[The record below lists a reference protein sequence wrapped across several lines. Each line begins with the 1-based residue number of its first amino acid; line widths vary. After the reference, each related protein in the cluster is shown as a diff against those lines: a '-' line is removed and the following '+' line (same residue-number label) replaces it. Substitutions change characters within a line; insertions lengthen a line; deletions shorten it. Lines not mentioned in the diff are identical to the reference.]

1 MEEKKLIT
9 VFGATGAQGGGLV
22 RAILNDPQTAFRVRA
37 VTRDRNSERA
47 RVLESLGAEIFEL
60 DLVNGYEAVRRSL
73 EGAFGA
79 FFVTFYWHHTSPERE
94 LLEAEMMAKAAKEAN
109 VRHVIWSSLEDTREF
124 ISPNDERF
132 PTIGGKYK
140 VPHFDG
146 KGEADHYFKEYGVPT
161 TFLYASFYW
170 ENFIHFGM
178 EPKRDEHGTLTLNL
192 PLRNKKMAGIAAE
205 DIGRCA
211 YGIFKA
217 GDEYIGKTVGVAGE
231 QLTGDEYAE
240 GLEKALNEKI
250 LYRPLTASQFRSLGF
265 PAAEDLGNMFQFY
278 DEFEQPLNNIRDV
291 ALSRILN
298 PALRTFSQWV
308 EENHHRIP
316 LN

>member
-1 MEEKKLIT
+1 
-9 VFGATGAQGGGLV
+9 
-22 RAILNDPQTAFRVRA
+22 
-37 VTRDRNSERA
+37 
-47 RVLESLGAEIFEL
+47 
-60 DLVNGYEAVRRSL
+60 
-73 EGAFGA
+73 
-79 FFVTFYWHHTSPERE
+79 
-94 LLEAEMMAKAAKEAN
+94 
-109 VRHVIWSSLEDTREF
+109 
-124 ISPNDERF
+124 
-132 PTIGGKYK
+132 
-140 VPHFDG
+140 
-146 KGEADHYFKEYGVPT
+146 
-161 TFLYASFYW
+161 
-170 ENFIHFGM
+170 
-178 EPKRDEHGTLTLNL
+178 
-192 PLRNKKMAGIAAE
+192 MAGIAAE